1 MTVIA
6 DTRLLNQWVA
16 SYVHDFLSTSLF
28 SETGTRLNNAAWNFL
43 RLSGLDYLSSYN
55 VQRAEAIAIAEMQRH
70 MVLENIKTGRLASS
84 DRSLRINGGPQA
96 WLIYTYMS
104 ALEKIYELDKGAISY
119 GINGDVYRF
128 IPENV
133 IAARKMFEAA
143 SIKLARAMVEIYG
156 DIGNHLVLLEG
167 GAGNGAATW
176 TTLDAF
182 HKRGL
187 FPHFWLTDI
196 DPKTMPV
203 AEEYFRQNGYQT
215 NDFPWTQLDIGDPN
229 AVKSLINSFPGFKTV
244 MNVNFIIHEEEPI
257 AKEFFAAM
265 SQSPDTDLVVSEFFL
280 PPGYPNC
287 EPDPDFPGWFVF
299 LHELS
304 GQYLRTEAEFLKII
318 HKYGYEVFK
327 RIDHQ
332 VQKGHA
338 VTATLFLRKK

>member
-1 MTVIA
+1 MTVA

-16 SYVHDFLSTSLF
+16 SYVTDYLSTSLF
-28 SETGTRLNNAAWNFL
+28 SKTGTRLNSAAWNFL

-70 MVLENIKTGRLASS
+70 MVLENIKTGRLASN

-104 ALEKIYELDKGAISY
+104 ALEKIYELDKGAITY
-119 GINGDVYRF
+119 GINGGVYRF

-133 IAARKMFEAA
+133 ISARMMFEAA
-143 SIKLARAMVEIYG
+143 SLRLAKAMVEIYG
-156 DIGNHLVLLEG
+156 EIGNHLVLLEG

-182 HKRGL
+182 HKKGL
-187 FPHFWLTDI
+187 SPQFCLTDI

-203 AEEYFRQNGYQT
+203 AEEYFRQNGF
-215 NDFPWTQLDIGDPN
+215 NSRHFPWSQLDIGDPN
-229 AVKSLINSFPGFKTV
+229 AVNSLLNSFPGFKTV
-244 MNVNFIIHEEEPI
+244 MNINFIVHEWEPI
-257 AKEFFAAM
+257 AEKLFATM
-265 SQSPDTDLVVSEFFL
+265 SRCPDTDLVISEFFL

-287 EPDPDFPGWFVF
+287 EPDPDFPWWFVF

-304 GQYLRTEAEFLKII
+304 GQYLRTEEDFMKII
-318 HKYGYEVFK
+318 HKYGYEVFR

-332 VQKGHA
+332 KHNGHA